1 MQMLKRLKPDYCIAI
16 HHDSNNSKSLNG
28 FDFANIKNKQI
39 NGQNAE
45 AIVKIIAEYFVYIQ

>member
-1 MQMLKRLKPDYCIAI
+1 MLKRLKPDYCIAI